1 VARAHYH
8 ILVDGQVV
16 GEVTSGTVSPSL
28 NKGIGLGYVQTAY
41 AKVGTPLQVDI
52 RGKPSEARVA
62 STPFYPSQV
71 RKA

>member
-1 VARAHYH
+1 
-8 ILVDGQVV
+8 
-16 GEVTSGTVSPSL
+16 L
-28 NKGIGLGYVQTAY
+28 NKGIGLGYVRIES

-52 RGKPSEARVA
+52 RGKLLQARVA